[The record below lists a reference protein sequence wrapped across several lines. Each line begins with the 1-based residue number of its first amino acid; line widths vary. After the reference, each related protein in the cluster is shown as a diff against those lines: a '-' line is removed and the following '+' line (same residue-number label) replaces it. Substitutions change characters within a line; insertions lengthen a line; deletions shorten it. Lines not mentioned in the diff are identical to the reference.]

1 MIRVVIADDQELFC
15 QSLKIVLNVNSDIE
29 VVDTARDGIA
39 AVESVAK
46 HRPDV
51 VLMDI
56 RMPLMDG
63 VESTRVIKEKY
74 PATKIIVLTTFED
87 DEYVFGALK
96 NGASG
101 YLLKGS
107 GVQELAQAI
116 RVAHSGGAMVNPSVA
131 SKMIQMFSD
140 MAQSSGKV
148 PPAADPRAA
157 SLTKGEWPVV
167 RAVGRGLSNK
177 EIATELCLSEG
188 TVRNMISTVLS
199 KLELRD
205 RTQLAIWAVQT
216 GAVHRPLA

>member
-1 MIRVVIADDQELFC
+1 MSEPEDRFERQFRYRG
-15 QSLKIVLNVNSDIE
+15 
-29 VVDTARDGIA
+29 VDTARDGIA

-148 PPAADPRAA
+148 PPASDPRAA